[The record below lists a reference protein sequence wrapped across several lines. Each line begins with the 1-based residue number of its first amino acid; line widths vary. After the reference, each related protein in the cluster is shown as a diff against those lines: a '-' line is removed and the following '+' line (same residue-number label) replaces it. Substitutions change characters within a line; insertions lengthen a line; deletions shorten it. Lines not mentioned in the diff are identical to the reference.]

1 MGRGTPLA
9 QYGSFGGMI
18 QPDRGYGSQQP
29 MASNMRYT
37 GPQQGS
43 PNNLSY
49 ARGPMTTNPQGPG
62 LGRGLF
68 SALGQL
74 QTPQQMPQQPNPML
88 QNLVSQ
94 LRGMTPQQPMIS
106 DMRYR
111 GPQPRQDVFQQI
123 GNIIRNGPPP
133 QPNQPALTPAVMPQQ
148 PMVGRMPPV
157 DPNMPYRPTGPDV
170 FNPDGTPGTKLRDPD
185 FNINTATNT
194 FFKSLG
200 DRVNSGQMSVAD
212 AQRAQAEMRA
222 LQVNPAGATREAAT
236 EIAQRNLGVGPY
248 APPAPPTP
256 AAAPAIPQGWTTAG
270 AYRDFGAQLG
280 NLIKDGKITVQQA
293 NALKAPAFEATRLGN
308 TPEAYAAM
316 QNAVSKLNFAAGG
329 YISAPMGEEDPRMQA
344 MRAIQRIGK

>member
-9 QYGSFGGMI
+9 QYGSFGGI
-18 QPDRGYGSQQP
+18 LQPDRGYGSQQP
-29 MASNMRYT
+29 MISDMAYR

-43 PNNLSY
+43 PNSLLY

-74 QTPQQMPQQPNPML
+74 QMPQQMPQQPNPML

-94 LRGMTPQQPMIS
+94 LRGMTPQQPMVS
-106 DMRYR
+106 R
-111 GPQPRQDVFQQI
+111 GPV
-123 GNIIRNGPPP
+123 P
-133 QPNQPALTPAVMPQQ
+133 QPNQPPAATTPAP
-148 PMVGRMPPV
+148 
-157 DPNMPYRPTGPDV
+157 RPDA
-170 FNPDGTPGTKLRDPD
+170 D
-185 FNINTATNT
+185 FNINNAMNT
-194 FFKSLG
+194 FGRSLNE
-200 DRVNSGQMSVAD
+200 RVQSGQMSVAD

-222 LQVNPAGATREAAT
+222 LQVNPALATRQAAT
-236 EIAQRNLGVGPY
+236 EVAQRNLGVGPY

-256 AAAPAIPQGWTTAG
+256 ATAPPTPAAAPPTPATAPATPQGWTAAG
-270 AYRDFGAQLG
+270 AYRDFGAQLR
-280 NLIKDGKITVQQA
+280 NLINSGKITAQQA

-316 QNAVSKLNFAAGG
+316 QSAVSKLNFAAGG